1 MMPFPHH
8 IELLVRLGLTFT
20 EAKIFLVLCTIGT
33 STARIISENSGVA
46 REVVYQVIPTL
57 QEKGLIENILT
68 APQTY
73 NAIPVEYA
81 FEILLERKNQEN
93 KQSEKE
99 IKETL
104 KALEKVQN
112 ISSDCCLQITIIPR
126 GKALL
131 TKITTEMR
139 SAQKSIDIVSSWQK
153 FVKWHRLHTKDEID
167 EAKRRNVKFQVLLEK
182 EIPQMNTDP
191 LNSTVYDSPFFD
203 DLHIRIAPNISLV
216 NMLIFD
222 GKKVFIDT
230 EQGKGLLET
239 SFIYSNNPCLTPLSL
254 SYFQTN
260 WEKAIPLQSI
270 QSPLQTGDVN

>member
-1 MMPFPHH
+1 MMPFPHYV
-8 IELLVRLGLTFT
+8 ELLVRLGLTLT

-33 STARIISENSGVA
+33 STARIISENAGVA

-73 NAIPVEYA
+73 RAIPAEYA

-93 KQSEKE
+93 KKTKKE

-112 ISSDCCLQITIIPR
+112 ISSDYCRQISIIPR

-139 SAQKSIDIVSSWQK
+139 SAQKSVDIVISWQK
-153 FVKWHRLHTKDEID
+153 FLKWHRLYAKDEIN

-182 EIPQMNTDP
+182 EIPQMNAVP
-191 LNSTVYDSPFFD
+191 LGSLVYGSTYFD
-203 DLHIRIAPNISLV
+203 DLHIRIATNISLV

-222 GKKVFIDT
+222 NKKVFIDT
-230 EQGKGLLET
+230 AQEKGLPET

-254 SYFQTN
+254 AYFQTN
-260 WEKAIPLQSI
+260 WDRAIPLQSI
-270 QSPLQTGDVN
+270 KTTLQTETIN